1 MITIAYITNRIEPK
15 IEWFFDSLRNQIGSD
30 PVKVIVVD
38 FHAEASGRKNL
49 VASKAYGLDVL
60 HIPPKPSIWCGPSR
74 VTNADCFDA
83 SGFRNT
89 ALLHCETD
97 FIVYAD
103 DLSVLDQSWYRE
115 VKIAAERRGWTFGS
129 YRKVNDLSV
138 VNGTIAGFSDHE
150 QGHDSRWPYS
160 GQRPK
165 AFKCPC
171 EWLFGC
177 SLVAPVDDLL
187 DIGGWPEF
195 LCGGMGYED
204 SALGVILKNRK
215 TKTFFAPRMLT
226 YEDNNMHLLSGQWF
240 SRRDP
245 CRCNPCTTPRN
256 DKSHAMLDMV
266 SSAIRSPMNGDI
278 RSERINVITG
288 KGYDP
293 LPEHPVEWFTGKPLN
308 EFDFK

>member
-1 MITIAYITNRIEPK
+1 MITVAYITNRAEPR
-15 IEWFFDSLRNQIGSD
+15 IEWFFDSLRSQIGSD
-30 PVKVIVVD
+30 SVKVIVVD
-38 FHAEASGRKNL
+38 YLADNQWRKVS
-49 VASKAYGLDVL
+49 VASKSGGLDVL

-74 VTNADCFDA
+74 VTNTDCFDA

-103 DLSVLDQSWYRE
+103 DLSVLDPLWYPE
-115 VKIAAERRGWTFGS
+115 VKAATNRRGWTFGS
-129 YRKVNDLSV
+129 YRKVKDLEV
-138 VNGTIAGFSDHE
+138 KDGRIASFTDHP
-150 QGHDSRWPYS
+150 QGHDIRRASHRF
-160 GQRPK
+160 GE
-165 AFKCPC
+165 AAGKCSPA
-171 EWLFGC
+171 LLYGC
-177 SLVAPVDDLL
+177 SLVVPVDDLL
-187 DIGGWPEF
+187 DIGGWPEM

-204 SALGVILKNRK
+204 SALGIILRNRK
-215 TKTFFAPRMLT
+215 TRTFFAPRMLT
-226 YEDNNMHLLSGQWF
+226 YEDNDLHFQPGQWF

-245 CRCNPCTTPRN
+245 CTCHPCTTPRN
-256 DKSHAMLDMV
+256 DKSHAMLDLV
-266 SSAIRSPMNGDI
+266 SSATKSPMNGDI